1 MNLGCLIRNIPEPC
15 WDALGARVFNKGF
28 TMTLPASITAR
39 LRLPLMVAP
48 MLHVSGPELISRTC
62 GHGVIG
68 AFPTVNARSAEE
80 LDAWLTRIADD
91 ANRSDTPFAPVCPNI
106 IMRSRP
112 DLLASDLAV
121 LVKHRVEMV
130 LASVGSPKEIIG
142 PLHDIGCM
150 VFADVAS
157 IRHAEKALEAGVDGL
172 VLLSAGAGG
181 QTGWANG
188 MALTRAVRAMYDGP
202 LALAG
207 GISDGAALWSAQ
219 VLGCDLGLMGTRF
232 IATAESLAV
241 DAYKAM
247 LVESS
252 IDDVALTRGVSGLD
266 ASFLRPSIIACGLDP
281 EELAKPVSAERAR
294 ELFSAY
300 STQMRGPKRW
310 VDLWSAGHTV
320 SSVQAIPTVTE
331 LVRAISE
338 EYEAAQKSTRRQL
351 ARAEIP

>member
-1 MNLGCLIRNIPEPC
+1 
-15 WDALGARVFNKGF
+15 
-28 TMTLPASITAR
+28 MTLPASITAR

-241 DAYKAM
+241 D
-247 LVESS
+247 
-252 IDDVALTRGVSGLD
+252 
-266 ASFLRPSIIACGLDP
+266 
-281 EELAKPVSAERAR
+281 
-294 ELFSAY
+294 
-300 STQMRGPKRW
+300 
-310 VDLWSAGHTV
+310 
-320 SSVQAIPTVTE
+320 
-331 LVRAISE
+331 
-338 EYEAAQKSTRRQL
+338 
-351 ARAEIP
+351 